1 MSPPVLVQGE
11 IMAKHPKY
19 VGFKGRMVMIGF
31 GSIGQ
36 GVLPLILRHIDMKP
50 SQLTIVT
57 AEDRGKD
64 EAKKF
69 GITFVKKR
77 LTQQNYLSV
86 LGPLV
91 GNGDFIVN
99 LSVEVAST
107 ALIEFAQKVGARYID
122 TCIEPWPGGYT
133 DPDLSVSQRSN
144 YALRENALTLRKKY
158 ANGPTAVI
166 GHGANPGLVSHFVKQ
181 ALLNIAK
188 DTGVKVKT
196 PNTREQWAALAQKL
210 GIKTIHIA
218 ERDTQVS
225 NTPKKVGEFVN
236 TWSIDGFIS
245 EGNQP
250 SELGWGSHEKHFPKD
265 GARHKFGCGSAI
277 YLNRPGLTT
286 RVRTWTP
293 IEGPFH
299 GFIVTHNE
307 AISIADYYTV
317 GKGKSA
323 TYRPT
328 VHYAYHPC
336 DAAILSMHE
345 IVGKNFHEQKK
356 KRLIVEEVVSG
367 IDELGVLL
375 MGHKKGAYW
384 YGSQLSIQEAR
395 KLAPYNNATSLQVTA
410 PTLSGI
416 IWALENP
423 NSGIVEADEM
433 DFDRNL
439 EICMPYLGP
448 VVGVYSDW
456 TPLQDREVL
465 FPEDLDH
472 DDPWQFKNFRVV

>member
-1 MSPPVLVQGE
+1 
-11 IMAKHPKY
+11 MAKHPKY
-19 VGFKGRMVMIGF
+19 IGFKGRMVMIGF

-36 GVLPLILRHIDMKP
+36 GVLPLILRHIDMKAR
-50 SQLTIVT
+50 QITIVT
-57 AEDRGKD
+57 ADERGRD
-64 EAKKF
+64 EAARY
-69 GITFVKKR
+69 GIEVVRKR
-77 LTQQNYLSV
+77 LTRENHLQV
-86 LGPLV
+86 LGPML
-91 GNGDFIVN
+91 GEGDFVVN

-107 ALIEFAQKVGARYID
+107 ALIELCQAKGALYLD
-122 TCIEPWPGGYT
+122 TCIEPWPGGYS
-133 DPDLSVSQRSN
+133 DPNLSVSERSN
-144 YALRENALTLRKKY
+144 YALRDNALKLRAKY
-158 ANGPTAVI
+158 RGGPTAVI
-166 GHGANPGLVSHFVKQ
+166 AHGANPGLVSHFVKR
-181 ALLNIAK
+181 ALLNIAR
-188 DTGVKVKT
+188 DTGVKVKK
-196 PNTREQWAALAQKL
+196 PASREQWAALAQRL

-245 EGNQP
+245 EGGQP

-265 GARHKFGCGSAI
+265 GARHKFGSGAAI

-317 GKGKSA
+317 GKGRNA

-345 IVGKNFHEQKK
+345 IVGKNFHEQAK
-356 KRLIVEEVVSG
+356 KRLMVDEVVNG

-384 YGSQLSIQEAR
+384 YGSQLSIKEAR

-410 PTLSGI
+410 PALSGI
-416 IWALENP
+416 VWALENP
-423 NSGIVEADEM
+423 RRGLVEADEM
-433 DFDRNL
+433 DFERNL

-448 VVGVYSDW
+448 VVGEYSDW
-456 TPLQDREVL
+456 TPLLDRELL
-465 FPEDLDH
+465 FSEDIDKT
-472 DDPWQFKNFRVV
+472 DPWQFKNFRVT